1 MLQLCL
7 LVSGQRCVDDRP
19 YLIGEVLLPS
29 VCPCLIVLLLHRLL
43 VGMLHLLLSDLLMSC
58 RVRLPA
64 MLLLLLR
71 RLRSD
76 VHACQRF
83 IGVDHLQAVGDS
95 AVSLAC

>member
-7 LVSGQRCVDDRP
+7 LVSGQRCVNHCP

-43 VGMLHLLLSDLLMSC
+43 VGMLYLLLSDLLMSC
-58 RVRLPA
+58 RVWLPA

-71 RLRSD
+71 
-76 VHACQRF
+76 
-83 IGVDHLQAVGDS
+83 
-95 AVSLAC
+95 